1 MVHLE
6 VAAWFV
12 QDTLKGEKV
21 FCLSVG
27 IPLPCSSSSLK
38 RQILSG
44 NF

>member
-21 FCLSVG
+21 LCLSM
-27 IPLPCSSSSLK
+27 S
-38 RQILSG
+38 QNILVK
-44 NF
+44 